1 MINQKERKGRFFS
14 CDCHGSTFSTTFS
27 NLCASSNACSHG
39 FYATGG
45 QDLEDRAY
53 LNEHYCIDEHLMT
66 PEQLVRRGDHVLTL
80 NYRLDL
86 RLTPSSFH
94 GVSTLPYLSPHLSS
108 LDYLQGSTLPRCPPL
123 LRLPRS
129 MNTVFH
135 LMSSP
140 FITM

>member
-1 MINQKERKGRFFS
+1 MINENKCKGRIFS

-27 NLCASSNACSHG
+27 TLCASSNACNHG

-45 QDLEDRAY
+45 QVPEDRAY
-53 LNEHYCIDEHLMT
+53 LNEHCYIDEHMMT
-66 PEQLVRRGDHVLTL
+66 PEQLVRLGDHVLTL

-86 RLTPSSFH
+86 KLTSSSFH
-94 GVSTLPYLSPHLSS
+94 GVSTLPYLSLHLSS
-108 LDYLQGSTLPRCPPL
+108 LDYLQGSALPRCPLL
-123 LRLPRS
+123 LRLPWS

-135 LMSSP
+135 SMSSP